1 MAEQHP
7 APPVADHPAP
17 PVADHPTPP
26 VDDRPAPPVDD
37 PALRQLLD
45 LLPTAIELRDHLGEL
60 VHTNAAAQALL
71 AELGGDHLDGDP
83 WSRLD
88 LVDTEGARLTA
99 AELPVAACRN
109 DGLAHRRTIGV
120 RAASAE
126 GTGDGA
132 DDGADEATGS
142 DERDAAAEGDAA
154 AEASGEATG
163 PLSAADATSRMITG
177 RRWLRLEA
185 VPAPL
190 PDGDTGALLS
200 ITEVTVERHL
210 EERLRQA
217 ALHDPLT
224 ELPNRRL
231 LAARFSQAQAS
242 AARAGDH
249 LGLIYLDLDRFKSIN
264 DVHGHGAGD
273 ELLREFGARLR
284 KVTRDADTAARVGGD
299 EFVVLCT
306 HLNSALSLQMAA
318 SRIAD
323 AVDGAVTIAG
333 RRASLGA
340 SVGWVLVGRD
350 IDLDSALNQADTAMY
365 REKARRSMT

>member
-7 APPVADHPAP
+7 GPPVA
-17 PVADHPTPP
+17 
-26 VDDRPAPPVDD
+26 D

-45 LLPTAIELRDHLGEL
+45 LLPTAIELRGRLGEL
-60 VHTNAAAQALL
+60 VHANAAAQALL
-71 AELGGDHLDGDP
+71 AALGGDQPDDDP
-83 WSRLD
+83 WSCLR
-88 LVDTEGARLTA
+88 LVDTDGAQLPA
-99 AELPVAACRN
+99 AQLPVAACLA
-109 DGLAHRRTIGV
+109 DGQMHRRTLGV
-120 RAASAE
+120 RAANAE
-126 GTGDGA
+126 DGGEMDA
-132 DDGADEATGS
+132 DDTAH
-142 DERDAAAEGDAA
+142 
-154 AEASGEATG
+154 
-163 PLSAADATSRMITG
+163 PPADATSRMITEH
-177 RRWLRLEA
+177 RWLRLEA

-231 LAARFSQAQAS
+231 LAARFAQAQAS

-249 LGLIYLDLDRFKSIN
+249 LGLIYLDLDRFKHIN

-273 ELLREFGARLR
+273 QMLREFGARLR
-284 KVTRDADTAARVGGD
+284 TVTREADTAARVGGD

-306 HLNSALSLQMAA
+306 HLDSALSLQMAA

-350 IDLDSALNQADTAMY
+350 LDLDSALNQADTAMY